1 MIQFNLL
8 PDVKQE
14 FIKARRLRR
23 TVTLVAAG
31 SASVSVTVL
40 LILFGIVNGAQK
52 KYIGDLNRDIAKYSD
67 QLNQVQDLDKI
78 LTIQNQLNSLTGL
91 HDQKPQATRLF
102 GYISSLTPANAGIDK
117 LVVDF
122 ANNTISVEGSANS
135 LSTVNQFADSLKFT
149 DYKLTDESKT
159 AKAFSGVVLQS
170 FTRDATTTQ
179 YQLDASF
186 DPAIFD
192 SLQDL
197 ALSVPNIISTRS
209 ETEKPA
215 ALFQGGTE

>member
-23 TVTLVAAG
+23 TVSLATAV
-31 SASVSVTVL
+31 SASVAIVIL

-52 KYIGDLNRDIAKYSD
+52 KYISDLNKDIAKYSD
-67 QLNQVQDLDKI
+67 QLKTVQDLDKI

-91 HDQKPQATRLF
+91 HDKKPVATRLF
-102 GYISSLTPANAGIDK
+102 GYMSSLTPARAGIDV
-117 LVVDF
+117 LTVDF
-122 ANNTISVEGSANS
+122 ATNTISIEGTADS
-135 LSTVNQFADSLKFT
+135 LNTVNQFADSLKFT
-149 DYKLTDESKT
+149 DYKMIDGSNS
-159 AKAFSGVVLQS
+159 ARAFSGVVLQS

-179 YQLDASF
+179 YQLDATF

-197 ALSVPNIISTRS
+197 TLVVPNIISTRS
-209 ETEKPA
+209 ETEKPE
-215 ALFQGGTE
+215 ALFQGGQE